1 MMDRET
7 PDQPDDSA
15 EDRDTG
21 EPIAMLRD
29 FGEEPTAGFL
39 ARIRGSI
46 QRRML
51 TSQLAEIS
59 WFAPVMVL
67 FEFVK
72 FFFAFFE
79 SVSGRRLE

>member
-1 MMDRET
+1 MNDQET

-15 EDRDTG
+15 EDTDTG
-21 EPIAMLRD
+21 EPIAMLRN

-39 ARIRGSI
+39 TRIRGSI

-51 TSQLAEIS
+51 SSQLAEIS
-59 WFAPVMVL
+59 WFTPVLVL

-72 FFFAFFE
+72 FFFGFFE
-79 SVSGRRLE
+79 SVSGRRPE